1 VDFFFIGMV
10 VSFLAGV
17 LVWKGLKVANYE
29 PIGELIVS
37 LLFFK

>member
-1 VDFFFIGMV
+1 MV

-17 LVWKGLKVANYE
+17 LVWKGKIVANYE